1 MIKGIGQL
9 IVAIVAAA
17 LVLIAFPF
25 GLVCG
30 IVAVG
35 FRAGLEK
42 AENYSNDCGARHR
55 EKILRRRARQTND
68 RNR

>member
-25 GLVCG
+25 GLVYG
-30 IVAVG
+30 ILATG
-35 FRAGLEK
+35 FLAGVEK
-42 AENYSNDCGARHR
+42 AGNYSNDCGARHR
-55 EKILRRRARQTND
+55 EKIERRRAREQNN